1 VKKLVVFYSYKGNTR
16 LIAGNI
22 AQMIEAD
29 LLEIKPQKE
38 MRSKGLMRYFFG
50 GLQVL
55 FGKKPPLKEFDKD
68 PNEYDIIFIGTPV
81 WFYRQ
86 TPPIK
91 TFMEDHL
98 PSKKMLAFFC
108 SYEGDLGK
116 TFDNMNNWASGNE
129 VLGEKTFFAPMKKE
143 QLKTIKVAREWA
155 LSLMESLE

>member
-1 VKKLVVFYSYKGNTR
+1 MKKLVVFYSYEGNTK

-22 AQMIEAD
+22 AQAIEAD

-38 MRSKGLMRYFFG
+38 MRSKGFMRYFFG

-55 FGKKPPLKEFDKD
+55 LGKKPPLKDLDKN

-86 TPPIK
+86 SPPIR

-98 PSKKMLAFFC
+98 PSNKKLVFFC

-116 TFDNMNNWASGNE
+116 TFKNLNGWALDNE
-129 VLGEKTFFAPMKKE
+129 VLGENTFFAPKKKD
-143 QLKTIKVAREWA
+143 QIKTIKTARDWA
-155 LSLMESLE
+155 LSLVESLE